1 MGIFAAENKKKFAR
15 KEGRGPEDNETE
27 ANDAA
32 DNGRVL
38 PTKFARILATRE
50 SRLAMIFAVLSN
62 LLANVFAPAFARC
75 QNPRKLRW
83 QYAAIA
89 GGVVCFSLVVL
100 GAA

>member
-15 KEGRGPEDNETE
+15 KEGRSPEDNETE

-32 DNGRVL
+32 GNGRVL

-50 SRLAMIFAVLSN
+50 SRREDIREKIAQDGEYHRE
-62 LLANVFAPAFARC
+62 PAFARC

-83 QYAAIA
+83 QYAAIV

-100 GAA
+100 G